1 MSTWFLKCICAFNR
15 VLSCLRRTGE
25 SGVLGERWGLLGSC
39 GYWQVVPLHQTGPGE
54 VPMTCFIPTLV
65 LCRKKWRG
73 KSSHN
78 SSICLKRLENKKKSP
93 TVARPCECFCAA
105 VSDREGKC
113 AGKKILF
120 VFTLSSD
127 WCPGSGKILLVLTE
141 ERKPRNP
148 FCLLDG
154 NSLLSPLFEYCNWT
168 LRGSQREVWCSVTT
182 AHKSYISHLCV
193 GSNPGPGIPRLHR
206 SYHYCDL
213 NSHGTVLN

>member
-39 GYWQVVPLHQTGPGE
+39 GYWQVAPLHQTGPGE

-113 AGKKILF
+113 AEKKDNLSLHWAQIGAQVL
-120 VFTLSSD
+120 VKYSLCLQRKENHVTLSVFWMETASCHHCLNTVIGRWGARRERCD
-127 WCPGSGKILLVLTE
+127 VVLPLLTNHTFLT
-141 ERKPRNP
+141 
-148 FCLLDG
+148 
-154 NSLLSPLFEYCNWT
+154 
-168 LRGSQREVWCSVTT
+168 SV
-182 AHKSYISHLCV
+182 
-193 GSNPGPGIPRLHR
+193 
-206 SYHYCDL
+206 
-213 NSHGTVLN
+213 